1 MYTYLVLFYTFII
14 VESCSSHDNKIN
26 NNNTQQHNNSIHD
39 ITTSDPCLI
48 HFHDIPILILRAI
61 PIPIQQPLPILSS
74 SVLQEE
80 DIEKEFKN
88 NMEYNNIIY
97 LSQVHCHNHKI
108 CVDTIYTISCCTR
121 RVNVNIINE
130 SQLLQYANYD
140 NLSTIGIEVF
150 LRYCNNNNN
159 NNNNTTTKSTT
170 TTTNNIVKDE
180 FHANDIAKIL
190 INHCLHSVLTINECL
205 VIEINGKELVC
216 RVSKICI
223 DNKNSINDDEEENT
237 TSSSS
242 SENDKQLLSASE
254 ASLDEPF
261 RGRITINT
269 DFYVQTSNH
278 DAIQIHDGRVLPEGS
293 LPDDVIHVTTSD
305 DEWFPV
311 RRMLLA
317 PCIHLTKYVQHGK
330 GIYKNSVDQEKE
342 LKSRRSQDAPASG
355 IHCYVNIDC
364 CTFDRVLLFIMSEMY
379 PDEYKF
385 ALDLSEINSL
395 SLAAQELGLTSLS
408 DLCRSQLSSF
418 ESRVRKDKYIRFSE
432 IEKRNCNNELLII
445 IDGMVLDI
453 TRWID
458 EHPGKV
464 TTHNTVLLCFFLVI
478 FCRLNL

>member
-1 MYTYLVLFYTFII
+1 M
-14 VESCSSHDNKIN
+14 
-26 NNNTQQHNNSIHD
+26 
-39 ITTSDPCLI
+39 
-48 HFHDIPILILRAI
+48 ILRAI
-61 PIPIQQPLPILSS
+61 PLPIPITYPKSIIED
-74 SVLQEE
+74 EE
-80 DIEKEFKN
+80 ISK
-88 NMEYNNIIY
+88 MECNIIY

-121 RVNVNIINE
+121 VNIYNESNSSSLVLPVLSMTSSKE
-130 SQLLQYANYD
+130 SQLLQYVNYD
-140 NLSTIGIEVF
+140 NLSAIGIEVF
-150 LRYCNNNNN
+150 LRYCNS
-159 NNNNTTTKSTT
+159 STT
-170 TTTNNIVKDE
+170 TTTATTTETANYIVKND
-180 FHANDIAKIL
+180 FQANDISKIL
-190 INHCLHSVLTINECL
+190 INHCLHSVLTVNECL
-205 VIEINGKELVC
+205 VIEIDGKELVC

-223 DNKNSINDDEEENT
+223 YNRKSIIEENT
-237 TSSSS
+237 TGTTSINMSSSTS
-242 SENDKQLLSASE
+242 SDTSDTNDTSDMKDKNDKQLSAAE

-261 RGRITINT
+261 RGRVTINT

-278 DAIQIHDGRVLPEGS
+278 DAIQIHGGRVLPEGS

-330 GIYKNSVDQEKE
+330 GIYKNSIDQEE
-342 LKSRRSQDAPASG
+342 PKSRRSQDAPESG

-418 ESRVRKDKYIRFSE
+418 ESRVRKDKYIRLGE
-432 IEKRNCNNELLII
+432 IEKRNSNNELLII

-464 TTHNTVLLCFFLVI
+464 TSLF
-478 FCRLNL
+478 